1 MMHKAKELLPATVGG
16 HTDVAVLVKGAA
28 KPYLIRREDM
38 SNAEARGIVFDRIMA
53 RFTSLVMS
61 GNTGGV
67 PAILHM
73 AEGIYQNGLNYAT
86 LEFRCQFPDKIIR
99 H

>member
-1 MMHKAKELLPATVGG
+1 MPNAK
-16 HTDVAVLVKGAA
+16 
-28 KPYLIRREDM
+28 
-38 SNAEARGIVFDRIMA
+38 ARGGMCDRILG

-67 PAILHM
+67 PAILQM

-86 LEFRCQFPDKIIR
+86 LEFRS
-99 H
+99 